1 MTREDIMKEILSLEG
16 NNWLLELPTG
26 TGKSKIAL
34 DKVKSLGGKTLLLV
48 VNRNVHKQNWA
59 EEIKKWWSNCNMK
72 ITMTTY
78 VSLPKYAGKYD
89 CAIFDECHHLSERC
103 REALC
108 CFDIKHSIL
117 LSATVS
123 NKLKDE
129 LIEVFDDLTS
139 YKKDLRD
146 VIDDDILPD
155 PIVYMLPL
163 NLRAD
168 LPTEVIWKNPKAKGR
183 LIESSWAM
191 RWSYMKQKTNPVK
204 IYCTQKQYIT
214 YLDNQ
219 IEYWKKRYLRSRNE
233 IAKNKWLRLCGDRLK
248 WLSDKKTPYVQQIL
262 LHLSEYRTLI
272 FCNSIEQTEM
282 LGEYCINSKNKK
294 SVEYLEA
301 FNKGKIDHITACNML
316 NEGLNLV
323 NCQIGIYA
331 NLNSSDTIVKQR
343 MGRLLR
349 HENPVLIVPYFV
361 GTRDEELTN
370 KMLENYNPK
379 LVTVINDYKK
389 IKI

>member
-1 MTREDIMKEILSLEG
+1 MTRKDILKEILSLEG

-34 DKVKSLGGKTLLLV
+34 EKVKSLGGKTLLLV

-59 EEIKKWWSNCNMK
+59 DEIKKWWSNCNMT

-78 VSLPKYAGKYD
+78 VSLPKYAGEYD

-108 CFDIKHSIL
+108 YFDIKHSIL

-146 VIDDDILPD
+146 VIDNDILPD

-214 YLDNQ
+214 DLDNQ
-219 IEYWKKRYLRSRNE
+219 IEYWKKRYLRSRSE

-248 WLSDKKTPYVQQIL
+248 WLSNKKTPYVQQIL
-262 LHLSEYRTLI
+262 LHLGEHRTLI

-316 NEGLNLV
+316 NEGMNLV
-323 NCQIGIYA
+323 NCQVGIYA

-361 GTRDEELTN
+361 GTRDEELAK

-379 LVTVINDYKK
+379 LVTVINDYKE

>member
-1 MTREDIMKEILSLEG
+1 MTRKDILKEILSLEG

-34 DKVKSLGGKTLLLV
+34 EKVKSLGGKTLLLV

-59 EEIKKWWSNCNMK
+59 DEIKKWWSNCSME

-108 CFDIKHSIL
+108 YFDIKHSIL

-316 NEGLNLV
+316 NEGMNLV
-323 NCQIGIYA
+323 NCQVGIYA

-361 GTRDEELTN
+361 GTRDEELAN
-370 KMLENYNPK
+370 NMLENYNPK
-379 LVTVINDYKK
+379 LVTVINDYKE

>member
-1 MTREDIMKEILSLEG
+1 
-16 NNWLLELPTG
+16 
-26 TGKSKIAL
+26 
-34 DKVKSLGGKTLLLV
+34 
-48 VNRNVHKQNWA
+48 
-59 EEIKKWWSNCNMK
+59 
-72 ITMTTY
+72 
-78 VSLPKYAGKYD
+78 
-89 CAIFDECHHLSERC
+89 
-103 REALC
+103 
-108 CFDIKHSIL
+108 
-117 LSATVS
+117 
-123 NKLKDE
+123 
-129 LIEVFDDLTS
+129 
-139 YKKDLRD
+139 
-146 VIDDDILPD
+146 
-155 PIVYMLPL
+155 
-163 NLRAD
+163 
-168 LPTEVIWKNPKAKGR
+168 
-183 LIESSWAM
+183 
-191 RWSYMKQKTNPVK
+191 MKQKTNPVK

-262 LHLSEYRTLI
+262 LHLGEYRTLI

-316 NEGLNLV
+316 NEGMNLV
-323 NCQIGIYA
+323 NCQVGIYA

-361 GTRDEELTN
+361 GTRDEELVN

-379 LVTVINDYKK
+379 LVTVINDYKE

>member
-1 MTREDIMKEILSLEG
+1 MTRKDILKEILSLEG

-34 DKVKSLGGKTLLLV
+34 EKVKSLGGKTLLLV

-59 EEIKKWWSNCNMK
+59 DEIKKWWSNCSME

-108 CFDIKHSIL
+108 YFDIKHSIL

-191 RWSYMKQKTNPVK
+191 RWGYMKQKTNPVK

-214 YLDNQ
+214 DLDNQ

-233 IAKNKWLRLCGDRLK
+233 IAKNRWLRLCGDRLK

-316 NEGLNLV
+316 NEGMNLV
-323 NCQIGIYA
+323 NCQVGIYA

-361 GTRDEELTN
+361 GTRDEELAN

-379 LVTVINDYKK
+379 LVTVINDYKE